1 MKQNSE
7 QKCIKMITIRITKK
21 DDIHS
26 IISFD
31 QVALKNHKRVEYI
44 NRVVNAGEC
53 YVGAIDSLII

>member
-1 MKQNSE
+1 
-7 QKCIKMITIRITKK
+7 MITIRITKK